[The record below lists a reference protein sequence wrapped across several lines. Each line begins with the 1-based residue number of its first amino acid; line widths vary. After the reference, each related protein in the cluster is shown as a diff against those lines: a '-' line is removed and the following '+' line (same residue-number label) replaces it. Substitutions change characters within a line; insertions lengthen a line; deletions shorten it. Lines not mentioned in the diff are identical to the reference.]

1 MNRISAKTKCDYLLK
16 EADKFIEIIKYEYW
30 LKRLFDRVKILNL
43 LTHNVA
49 LWKDTSFILA
59 IVINLMVFFSYKRDD
74 DTDLGFYSDLDT
86 EVRSVGSILIVLSLI
101 IVAIFLL
108 NNAPLLIKKA
118 WTGAVKTFFL
128 MFYLMSFNKSQK
140 TI

>member
-1 MNRISAKTKCDYLLK
+1 VNRISAKTKCDYLLK

-30 LKRLFDRVKILNL
+30 LKRLFDRVKILSL
-43 LTHNVA
+43 LTSNIA

-59 IVINLMVFFSYKRDD
+59 IVLNLMVFFSYKRDSD
-74 DTDLGFYSDLDT
+74 SHLGFYSDIDT
-86 EVRSVGSILIVLSLI
+86 EIRSVGSILIVLSLI

-118 WTGAVKTFFL
+118 WTGAVKFL
-128 MFYLMSFNKSQK
+128 FSYF
-140 TI
+140 I